1 MSAMSG
7 TRVAYHG
14 RPMPGSRHPAARR
27 APGPLANLP
36 RPLDER
42 DGSRSR
48 RRIRRAASLVVVVG
62 VTAGFAVTLVNVPL
76 GSPGEVQGAVAS
88 PEPVAAIATPRPSP
102 LIERATPRPTPVE
115 VAAPTPAPPQ
125 TLEGY
130 RSPLP
135 RGRLT
140 LPFGPSPWGSRL
152 VEGQTFHDGIDLAT
166 FCGDRVVAA
175 HDGTVL
181 AAGRRYDDVMGW
193 VGDLA
198 PYYARLDAKHLW
210 RTLPIVVVIDDGNGY
225 RSVYAHFSKVVVK
238 KGQAVKAGQLLGLEG
253 ATGRASGC
261 HLHYGLF
268 SPLETARF
276 AIEPAVVKRMKV
288 PAAQIAR
295 IDPLLILPQHAPE
308 APSTPPSTAPSDPR

>member
-1 MSAMSG
+1 
-7 TRVAYHG
+7 
-14 RPMPGSRHPAARR
+14 MPGSRHAGHT
-27 APGPLANLP
+27 PGPLANLP

-42 DGSRSR
+42 DGSRGR

-62 VTAGFAVTLVNVPL
+62 VTAGFAAAMANIPL
-76 GSPGEVQGAVAS
+76 GSSGEVQGAVAS
-88 PEPVAAIATPRPSP
+88 PVPVAANATLPAPAP
-102 LIERATPRPTPVE
+102 VVRATPRPTPVE
-115 VAAPTPAPPQ
+115 VFAPTPAPAQ

-166 FCGDRVVAA
+166 FCGDKIVAA

-193 VGDLA
+193 IGDLS
-198 PYYARLDAKHLW
+198 PYHARLDAKHLW
-210 RTLPIVVVIDDGNGY
+210 GTLPIVVVIDDGNGY
-225 RSVYAHFSKVVVK
+225 RSVYAHFGKIAVK
-238 KGQAVKAGQLLGLEG
+238 RGQAVKAGQLLGYEG

-268 SPLETARF
+268 SPLETATF
-276 AIEPAVVKRMKV
+276 SIDPVVVKRMKV
-288 PAAQIAR
+288 PATQIAR
-295 IDPLLILPQHAPE
+295 IDPLLILPQHAPK
-308 APSTPPSTAPSDPR
+308 ATASPAPSDPR

>member
-1 MSAMSG
+1 
-7 TRVAYHG
+7 
-14 RPMPGSRHPAARR
+14 MPGSRHPGR

-48 RRIRRAASLVVVVG
+48 RRLRRAASLVVVVG
-62 VTAGFAVTLVNVPL
+62 VTAGFAVTLVNIPL
-76 GSPGEVQGAVAS
+76 GRTGEAQGAVAS
-88 PEPVAAIATPRPSP
+88 PEPFAAIATVRPSP
-102 LIERATPRPTPVE
+102 PVVRATPRPTPVE
-115 VAAPTPAPPQ
+115 VFAPTPPPAQ
-125 TLEGY
+125 ALEGY

-152 VEGQTFHDGIDLAT
+152 VEGQAFHDGIDLAT

-181 AAGRRYDDVMGW
+181 AAGRRFDSVMGW
-193 VGDLA
+193 VGDLK
-198 PYYARLDAKHLW
+198 PYVERLERRHLW
-210 RTLPIVVVIDDGNGY
+210 QTLPITVVIDDGNGY
-225 RSVYAHFSKVVVK
+225 RSIYAHFSKVAVK
-238 KGQAVKAGQLLGLEG
+238 KGQTVKAGQLLGYEG

-268 SPLETARF
+268 SPLETATF
-276 AIEPAVVKRMKV
+276 AIEPAVVRRMKV
-288 PAAQIAR
+288 PASQIAR
-295 IDPLLILPQHAPE
+295 IDPLVVLPQHAEKPKE
-308 APSTPPSTAPSDPR
+308 SAGPIPPG